1 MDNFSFLEDE
11 VPFGA
16 DPNTVGYAE
25 QLDEMEADVCL
36 QKIANWE
43 KFRKFWLD
51 YYQKK
56 VDEVN
61 QKCDNNVAFQKRK
74 LRDYF
79 ESVPHRST
87 KTMEAYDLPHGR
99 LSIGFVTK
107 KMIPDKEA
115 ILARFKEQGESEFVK
130 VETIEK
136 LDWNGYKNRLFISD
150 SGDVLDKETG
160 EIVTDVSIEVSK
172 PEFSVKPTEEKES
185 EE

>member
-36 QKIANWE
+36 QKISNWE
-43 KFRKFWLD
+43 RFRKFWLD

-99 LSIGFVTK
+99 LSIGF
-107 KMIPDKEA
+107 
-115 ILARFKEQGESEFVK
+115 
-130 VETIEK
+130 
-136 LDWNGYKNRLFISD
+136 D
-150 SGDVLDKETG
+150 SRQR
-160 EIVTDVSIEVSK
+160 SHSC
-172 PEFSVKPTEEKES
+172 PF
-185 EE
+185 